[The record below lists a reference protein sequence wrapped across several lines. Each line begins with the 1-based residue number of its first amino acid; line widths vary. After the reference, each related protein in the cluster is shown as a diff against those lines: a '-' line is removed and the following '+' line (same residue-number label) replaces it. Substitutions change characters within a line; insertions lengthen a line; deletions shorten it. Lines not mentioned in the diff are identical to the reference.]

1 MKNTTLE
8 APAPR
13 PAAAVAGVPCGM
25 KNSEVP
31 MMALRRAVQLCGG
44 VDALGD
50 ALNISTESLDR
61 MIAGEDEVPLP
72 VFTQAVGLLLEATA
86 TRAPKRSTPD
96 SNEGGR
102 KGPRH

>member
-1 MKNTTLE
+1 
-8 APAPR
+8 
-13 PAAAVAGVPCGM
+13 M

-44 VDALGD
+44 VDSLGD

-61 MIAGEDEVPLP
+61 MISGQDAVPQD
-72 VFTQAVGLLLEATA
+72 VFTQTVGLLLEATA
-86 TRAPKRSTPD
+86 SRSPKRSTPD
-96 SNEGGR
+96 SNESGR